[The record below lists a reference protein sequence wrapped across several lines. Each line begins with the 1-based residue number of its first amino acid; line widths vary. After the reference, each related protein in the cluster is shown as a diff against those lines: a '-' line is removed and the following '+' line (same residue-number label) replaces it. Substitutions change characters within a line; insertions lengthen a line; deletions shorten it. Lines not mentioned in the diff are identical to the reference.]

1 MSFIPQ
7 AALIRVAHSFF
18 WLSLVHQM
26 DLQAQTN
33 TVSPKPAYARF
44 GYLDKGDSIEFVFG
58 QEQTILIGGMEISLE
73 KRLSEI
79 KQVNVAGDFNGWNP
93 AADHFQLTQVAGK
106 LFTIRLSKT
115 AIGKKGELRQFKF
128 VLNHQYWVE
137 PPRQASNRFTGKDGN
152 TNLTLQL

>member
-1 MSFIPQ
+1 MSFIPPT
-7 AALIRVAHSFF
+7 ALIRVAQSFF

-26 DLQAQTN
+26 DLQVQTN
-33 TVSPKPAYARF
+33 STSPKPAYSRF

-58 QEQTILIGGMEISLE
+58 QEQTIWIGSVKISLE
-73 KRLSEI
+73 KRMGEI
-79 KQVNVAGDFNGWNP
+79 RQVNVAGDFNGWNP

-115 AIGKKGELRQFKF
+115 AIGKKGEQRQFKF

-137 PPRQASNRFTGKDGN
+137 PPKQASNRYTGKDGN